1 MEKYVELTPVK
12 KGSGM
17 TGLTSHLRAE
27 GVSKDREGQDIVT
40 KRPVHKEEKDSPAS
54 LYNMFEIHK
63 GKKKTKRRQG
73 EIYKSTIIIGNFI
86 IPLVILDR
94 TEADRIGKDIK
105 GLNSIISFSCL
116 DIPPQSSR

>member
-54 LYNMFEIHK
+54 LYNMFEINK
-63 GKKKTKRRQG
+63 VKKKRKDGKEKYTNPRLQS
-73 EIYKSTIIIGNFI
+73 EILLF
-86 IPLVILDR
+86 LL
-94 TEADRIGKDIK
+94 
-105 GLNSIISFSCL
+105 
-116 DIPPQSSR
+116 

>member
-1 MEKYVELTPVK
+1 MEKYVELKPVK

-63 GKKKTKRRQG
+63 GKKKNEKTARRNIQ
-73 EIYKSTIIIGNFI
+73 IHDYNRKFYYS
-86 IPLVILDR
+86 
-94 TEADRIGKDIK
+94 
-105 GLNSIISFSCL
+105 SCNT
-116 DIPPQSSR
+116 

>member
-63 GKKKTKRRQG
+63 GKKKKR
-73 EIYKSTIIIGNFI
+73 K
-86 IPLVILDR
+86 D
-94 TEADRIGKDIK
+94 GKEK
-105 GLNSIISFSCL
+105 YTNPRL
-116 DIPPQSSR
+116 

>member
-54 LYNMFEIHK
+54 LYNMLEIHK
-63 GKKKTKRRQG
+63 GKKTKRQQG
-73 EIYKSTIIIGNFI
+73 EIHKSTIIIGNGI

-94 TEADRIGKDIK
+94 TEADRIRKDIK

-116 DIPPQSSR
+116 DIPPKSSR